1 MKTNF
6 IVNGQDYD
14 GGYKTAML
22 TIYLIIDELLD
33 ELDENQSDF
42 ELAKQRIKGIK
53 ELCKEEFLG
62 EEENDEVN

>member
-1 MKTNF
+1 
-6 IVNGQDYD
+6 
-14 GGYKTAML
+14 ML
-22 TIYLIIDELLD
+22 TIYLIIDKLLD

-62 EEENDEVN
+62 EYEEN